1 MWESLKADWADDW
14 AAIKERWR
22 QFMEEPLRP
31 PPSRSPA
38 GAVGKDQAA
47 GRARDGLELVMPT
60 VVEAAGA
67 TPSAAAEGQEKA
79 SGTESDG
86 KEGEEGAKEQE
97 EQELVRRTG
106 TTRLLQLA
114 LAGVFVMQWAPVLQG
129 VAHGSVAV
137 PGRDLALALALACP
151 PTEVTMAWQ
160 ADAVTLVAG
169 QLGCL
174 FSSTMLHS
182 GLLSLGA
189 SLASLE
195 ETAPWMDTLHGPLIL
210 AITYV
215 MAGAGAVLAPM
226 LASSAATSIGG
237 IGAALGMEAAV
248 AVRCWRATRELM
260 PPTPACLACC
270 AAAAVSAVYQP
281 LVGPWGVVGGLL
293 GGALSGILAY
303 DVLYIMRVILAITI
317 LSGLLVWNVVTWLPK
332 LAYRVLL
339 FAGMFVWATIEGFVQ
354 ALRGV

>member
-237 IGAALGMEAAV
+237 IGGSGRQGAPVRAV
-248 AVRCWRATRELM
+248 ARLGRVTCTVAGEVDCAVAECMRSMTNLM
-260 PPTPACLACC
+260 
-270 AAAAVSAVYQP
+270 
-281 LVGPWGVVGGLL
+281 VGTLEGRSVGSMAGRGHIGGL
-293 GGALSGILAY
+293 
-303 DVLYIMRVILAITI
+303 
-317 LSGLLVWNVVTWLPK
+317 
-332 LAYRVLL
+332 
-339 FAGMFVWATIEGFVQ
+339 Q
-354 ALRGV
+354 